1 MTAFAIPEALEDLTP
16 VTDPVVDLPS
26 QAALLR
32 KVFEGAEIVPLIQA
46 ELDKLHKDITDAA
59 AYVSLSLLYQLAG
72 QKENG
77 MGCLDAGLHY
87 ARIFRQPVEGA
98 TLRLLAICARGDLMT
113 NTPVELLVEGLAVE
127 VTRLYVDAVG
137 ELPDFA
143 PSHDVAVFAIGESD
157 ATRPALERLRGLS
170 TLWPQAMLN
179 DPLAILDLARD
190 RLWRKLDGA
199 PGLAIPPTVRAPGGA
214 LMGVARGDRALDEV
228 LPGGAFPLIVR
239 PVGSHAGKG
248 LDRIDDAT
256 ALAAYVEQGRLLAA
270 YVSRFVDYAS
280 ADGRWRKYRI
290 AFIDGR
296 PYLAHMAVGDHW
308 MVHYLN
314 AGMAES
320 AEKRAEEAAA
330 MAHFDEDF
338 AVRHAAAFAALHE
351 RLGLDYF
358 AIDCAELPDG
368 RLLLFEAD
376 VSMIVHALDPEDL
389 YPYKRPQMAK
399 VFEAF
404 EGLLRAKAARA

>member
-1 MTAFAIPEALEDLTP
+1 MTAFPMPEALEDLTP
-16 VTDPVVDLPS
+16 VTAPVVELPN

-32 KVFEGAEIVPLIQA
+32 QVFEGADIVPLIQA
-46 ELDKLHKDITDAA
+46 ELDKLHKDITDAG

-77 MGCLDAGLHY
+77 LACLDAGLHY
-87 ARIFRQPVEGA
+87 ARMFRQPAEGA

-113 NTPVELLVEGLAVE
+113 NTPVELLVEGMPIE
-127 VTRLYVDAVG
+127 VIRLYVDAIG
-137 ELPDFA
+137 ELPDTC
-143 PSHDVAVFAIGESD
+143 PEHDVALFAIGESD
-157 ATRPALERLRGLS
+157 ETRMALERLRGVS
-170 TLWPQAMLN
+170 GLWPLPMLN
-179 DPLAILDLARD
+179 EPLAILDLSRD
-190 RLWRKLDGA
+190 RLWRKLEGV
-199 PGLAIPPTVRAPGGA
+199 PGLVVPPTARLSGA
-214 LMGVARGDRALDEV
+214 TLAAVGRGDRTLEQV
-228 LPGGAFPLIVR
+228 LPGGAFPVIVR
-239 PVGSHAGKG
+239 PVGSHAGQG
-248 LDRIDDAT
+248 LQKIDDAA
-256 ALAAYVEQGRLLAA
+256 ALAAHLAQAPLPMA

-280 ADGRWRKYRI
+280 ADGRWRKHRI
-290 AFIDGR
+290 AFIGGR

-338 AVRHAAAFAALHE
+338 AVRHAAAFAGLHE

-368 RLLLFEAD
+368 QLLLFEAD
-376 VSMIVHALDPEDL
+376 VSMIVHALDPDAL
-389 YPYKRPQMAK
+389 YPYKKPQMRKLFGA
-399 VFEAF
+399 FEAM
-404 EGLLRAKAARA
+404 LRARAGQ

>member
-1 MTAFAIPEALEDLTP
+1 MTAFPIPEDLADLTP
-16 VTDPVVDLPS
+16 VTDPLVDLPS

-77 MGCLDAGLHY
+77 MACLEAGLHY
-87 ARIFRQPVEGA
+87 ANAFRQPVKGA

-113 NTPVELLVEGLAVE
+113 NTPVELLVEGQPVE
-127 VTRLYVDAVG
+127 VIRLYVDALG
-137 ELPDFA
+137 ELPDA
-143 PSHDVAVFAIGESD
+143 CPDHDVAIFAIGEAD
-157 ATRPALERLRGLS
+157 ETRSALERMRGLS
-170 TLWPQAMLN
+170 TLWPRPMLN
-179 DPLAILDLARD
+179 DPLAILDLSRD
-190 RLWRKLDGA
+190 RLWRKLGDI
-199 PGLAIPPTVRAPGGA
+199 PGLVIPPTVRTGGGA

-228 LPGGAFPLIVR
+228 LPGGAFPLIIR

-248 LDRIDDAT
+248 LEKIDDAA
-256 ALAAYVEQGRLLAA
+256 ALAAYVGQAGAHSA
-270 YVSRFVDYAS
+270 YVSSFIDYAS

-290 AFIDGR
+290 AFLAGR
-296 PYLAHMAVGDHW
+296 PYLAHMAVSDHW

-314 AGMAES
+314 AGMAED
-320 AEKRAEEAAA
+320 AAKRAEEAAT
-330 MAHFDEDF
+330 MAGFDEDF
-338 AVRHAAAFAALHE
+338 AVRHAAAFAALHK

-368 RLLLFEAD
+368 SLLLFEAD
-376 VSMIVHALDPEDL
+376 VSMIVHALDPVDL
-389 YPYKRPQMAK
+389 YPYKQPQMQKMFA
-399 VFEAF
+399 AF
-404 EGLLRAKAARA
+404 DGYLRGKAAR

>member
-1 MTAFAIPEALEDLTP
+1 MTAFPMSEDLADLTP
-16 VTDPVVDLPS
+16 VTDPLVELPS

-46 ELDKLHKDITDAA
+46 ELDKLHKDITDSA
-59 AYVSLSLLYQLAG
+59 AYISLSLLYQLAG

-77 MGCLDAGLHY
+77 MGCLEAGLHY
-87 ARIFRQPVEGA
+87 ASAFRQPVEGA
-98 TLRLLAICARGDLMT
+98 TLRLLAVCARGDLMT
-113 NTPVELLVEGLAVE
+113 NTPVELLVEGLPVE
-127 VTRLYVDAVG
+127 VIRLYVDAVG

-143 PSHDVAVFAIGESD
+143 PEHDVAIFAIGESD
-157 ATRPALERLRGLS
+157 ETRAALEKLRGVS
-170 TLWPQAMLN
+170 AVWPRPMLN
-179 DPLAILDLARD
+179 DPLAILDLSRD
-190 RLWRKLDGA
+190 RLWRKLDGV
-199 PGLAIPPTVRAPGGA
+199 PGLVVPPTARVGVAA
-214 LMGVARGDRALDEV
+214 LMGVARGDRALADV

-248 LDRIDDAT
+248 LERIEDAE
-256 ALAAYVEQGRLLAA
+256 ALAAHVEQVRAHTA

-280 ADGRWRKYRI
+280 ADGLWRKYRV
-290 AFIDGR
+290 AFMAGR

-320 AEKRAEEAAA
+320 ADKRAEEASA
-330 MAHFDEDF
+330 MEQFDEGF

-358 AIDCAELPDG
+358 AIDCAELPNGD
-368 RLLLFEAD
+368 LLLFEAD
-376 VSMIVHALDPEDL
+376 VSMIVHALDPVDL

-404 EGLLRAKAARA
+404 EAMLRARAEKA

>member
-1 MTAFAIPEALEDLTP
+1 MTAFPIPESLAELTP
-16 VTDPVVDLPS
+16 VSDPMVELQN

-46 ELDKLHKDITDAA
+46 ELNKLHRDVTDAS

-77 MGCLDAGLHY
+77 LKCLEAGLHY
-87 ARIFRQPVEGA
+87 ASLFRQSAPNA
-98 TLRLLAICARGDLMT
+98 TLKLLAICARGDLMT
-113 NTPVELLVEGLAVE
+113 NTPVELLVEGLPVE
-127 VTRLYVDAVG
+127 VIRMYVDPAG
-137 ELPDFA
+137 GLPDFA
-143 PSHDVAVFAIGESD
+143 PEHDVALFAIGEAD
-157 ATRPALERLRGLS
+157 ETRPMLERLRGVS
-170 TLWPQAMLN
+170 ALWPKPMLN
-179 DPLAILDLARD
+179 EPVAILDLSRD
-190 RLWRKLDGA
+190 RLWRKLDGV
-199 PGLAIPPTVRAPGGA
+199 PGLMIPPTTRMTGEA
-214 LMGVARGDRALDEV
+214 LMAVASGLLDLDAV

-248 LDRIDDAT
+248 LTRIDDLAG
-256 ALAAYVEQGRLLAA
+256 LAAHVQESGLTAA

-290 AFIDGR
+290 AFMAGR
-296 PYLAHMAVGDHW
+296 PFIAHMAISDHW

-320 AEKRAEEAAA
+320 EGKRAEEAAV
-330 MAHFDEDF
+330 MASFDDDF
-338 AVRHAAAFAALHE
+338 AVRHAAAFAGLHE

-368 RLLLFEAD
+368 RLLVFEAD
-376 VSMIVHALDPEDL
+376 VSMIVHALDPEAL
-389 YPYKRPQMAK
+389 YPYKRPQMTK

-404 EGLLRAKAARA
+404 ESLLRERGAAA